1 MSVGE
6 FPVKGKIVVVTG
18 GGSGICL
25 AFVKLAVQQGA
36 QVLIGDLKLGPEAAA
51 FATSAGPDV
60 VKFVK
65 CDVTDWRDLENLI
78 VVSEREFG
86 DVPDVYVPGAG
97 VFEPYAQ
104 LDINL
109 AHPIKLTRL
118 AIRALVGRN
127 KKGVVCCIAS
137 IGGLDG
143 QYAATLYSA
152 CKHGV
157 VGLVKS
163 LGDADP
169 EEGVKVVGI
178 CPGETDTDDS
188 PTPHH
193 FRAVWTP
200 LWTDRPEKME
210 QYSVASDLSQTP
222 EEVAQLMLD
231 LVQDA
236 KYTGGTVL
244 RCDKTRAD
252 VVYRGVTESSAATSG
267 GLRGKLIKGSYDFVR
282 RILRDEREGGKKRTS
297 QL

>member
-97 VFEPYAQ
+97 VFEPEWSNFWNDSEPSKYAQ

-178 CPGETDTDDS
+178 CPG
-188 PTPHH
+188 
-193 FRAVWTP
+193 AVWTP

-267 GLRGKLIKGSYDFVR
+267 GLRGKLMKGSYDFVR
-282 RILRDEREGGKKRTS
+282 RILRDEREGGKKRAS